1 MDLEVLN
8 LAVPAL
14 TADLQPS
21 SAQLLWIIDIYGF
34 MVAGSL
40 ITMGTLGDRIG
51 RRRLL
56 LVGAAAFGAA
66 SVLAAFSTS
75 AGMLI
80 ATRALL
86 GLAGATLAPSTLS
99 LIRNMFTDPGQRRVA
114 VAVWAA
120 SFSAGAAIGPLA
132 GGLLLERFWWGSVFL
147 LAVPVMAL
155 LLVLGPLLLPEYRD
169 PDAGRL
175 DLPSAAMS
183 LASVLAAI
191 YGLKLLALDGLGW
204 EPVLALVAGLAV
216 GDMFVRRQRALA
228 DPLVDLALFANR
240 VFSASLAVLTLSLFV
255 TFGIFLFVAQ
265 YLQLVLGLS
274 PLQAGLWTLPS
285 ALGLV
290 AGSMLTPLL
299 ARRARP
305 AVVMA
310 AGLGLAAVGFGLL
323 TLVGGTAGL
332 GIVVAGS
339 AVLSLGVAPVGTLAT
354 DLIVGSAPPERAG
367 SAAGLSET
375 GAELGGALGI
385 AVLGSVGAA
394 AYRAQMADTI
404 PPGVPPAAAD
414 AARDTL
420 GAALVAAGQLP
431 AELGTAL
438 LDAARQ
444 AFTEGFQLTAAIS
457 AALALALAALAAA
470 LLGRAHP
477 RHPTRGAGQPGI
489 GVGSRHHH
497 PGIEEACV
505 ELVARLGALAV
516 RAAARAWGAA
526 LGSPGAV
533 VGADRQARRVR
544 RRPDRA
550 PRSHRPGSPAAVG
563 RPGDG
568 AHPEGNTAGQAR
580 PGGASP
586 GHLPQRS
593 LRPPLR
599 RPQPGVGDGLVS
611 GAAGGRAR
619 PWRRSHG

>member
-1 MDLEVLN
+1 VNAVAPARAGRREWVGLAVIALPCLLATMDLEVLN

-14 TADLQPS
+14 AADLRPS

-66 SVLAAFSTS
+66 SVLAAFSTG

-86 GLAGATLAPSTLS
+86 GVAGATLAPSTLS

-114 VAVWAA
+114 IAVWAA

-132 GGLLLERFWWGSVFL
+132 GGVLLEWFWWGSVFL

-155 LLVLGPLLLPEYRD
+155 LLVLGPVLLPEYKD

-191 YGLKLLALDGLGW
+191 YGLKLLAQDGPGW
-204 EPVLALVAGLAV
+204 EPALSLLAGLAV
-216 GDMFVRRQRALA
+216 GVGFLRRQRALA

-240 VFSASLAVLTLSLFV
+240 VFSASLAVFTISLFV

-285 ALGLV
+285 ACGLV

-323 TLVGGTAGL
+323 TLAGGAAGL
-332 GIVVAGS
+332 GPVVTGS
-339 AVLSLGVAPVGTLAT
+339 VVLTLGVAPVGTLAT

-367 SAAGLSET
+367 AAAALSET

-385 AVLGSVGAA
+385 AVLGSIGAA

-420 GAALVAAGQLP
+420 GAALVAAEQLP
-431 AELGTAL
+431 AQLGTAL

-444 AFTEGFQLTAAIS
+444 AFTQGFRLTSAIG

-470 LLGRAHP
+470 LL
-477 RHPTRGAGQPGI
+477 
-489 GVGSRHHH
+489 
-497 PGIEEACV
+497 
-505 ELVARLGALAV
+505 
-516 RAAARAWGAA
+516 
-526 LGSPGAV
+526 
-533 VGADRQARRVR
+533 RR
-544 RRPDRA
+544 
-550 PRSHRPGSPAAVG
+550 
-563 RPGDG
+563 
-568 AHPEGNTAGQAR
+568 
-580 PGGASP
+580 
-586 GHLPQRS
+586 
-593 LRPPLR
+593 
-599 RPQPGVGDGLVS
+599 
-611 GAAGGRAR
+611 
-619 PWRRSHG
+619 